1 MDELELLKK
10 DWKKQDTSKYPQ
22 LTYKEIHSMIHAKSS
37 NIVKWIF
44 IISLLEFAFWLVIS
58 VLLKGTPISDKMNNL
73 DIDHILIPLTIVSYI
88 VLIYFFYQF
97 YKNHKNI
104 SATDNSKTLI
114 ENILKTRQTVK
125 QYVVFNLAFLVLGTF
140 LGATYG
146 LKHDPNITAQ
156 LQSASLNGGV
166 FQIYAG
172 IIIVTILLLAAA
184 IGILLLIYWLTYGLL
199 LKRLNRNYNE
209 LKKLEI

>member
-10 DWKKQDTSKYPQ
+10 DWKKDTTKYPQ
-22 LTYKEIHSMIHAKSS
+22 LTYNQIYAMLHAKSS

-44 IISLLEFAFWLVIS
+44 IISLLEFVFWLVLS
-58 VLLKGTPISDKMNNL
+58 LFLKGTPISDKMKHL
-73 DIDHILIPLTIVSYI
+73 DIDHILIPLTVISYA
-88 VLIYFFYQF
+88 VLAYFFYQF

-125 QYVVFNLAFLVLGTF
+125 QYVVFNLAFLVIGTF

-146 LKHDPNITAQ
+146 FKHDPNISAQ
-156 LQSASLNGGV
+156 LQSASLNGSV
-166 FQIYAG
+166 FQIYASV
-172 IIIVTILLLAAA
+172 IIATVLILAIAVALLLFV
-184 IGILLLIYWLTYGLL
+184 YWLTYGLL

-209 LKKLEI
+209 LKKLEV

>member
-10 DWKKQDTSKYPQ
+10 DWKKDTTKYPQ
-22 LTYKEIHSMIHAKSS
+22 LSYKEIYAMIHAKSS

-44 IISLLEFAFWLVIS
+44 IISILEFAFWLIIS
-58 VLLKGTPISDKMNNL
+58 VAFKGTSLSKKMNGL
-73 DIDHILIPLTIVSYI
+73 DIDHILTPLTVVSYA

-97 YKNHKNI
+97 YKNHQNI

-125 QYVVFNLAFLVLGTF
+125 QYVIFNIAFLILGTF
-140 LGATYG
+140 LGVIYG
-146 LKHDPNITAQ
+146 FKHDTNLTAQ
-156 LQSASLNGGV
+156 LNSASLNGGV
-166 FQIYAG
+166 FEIYAG
-172 IIIVTILLLAAA
+172 IIIVTLLVLIIAV
-184 IGILLLIYWLTYGLL
+184 GLLLLIYWLTYGLL

-209 LKKLEI
+209 LKKLEV